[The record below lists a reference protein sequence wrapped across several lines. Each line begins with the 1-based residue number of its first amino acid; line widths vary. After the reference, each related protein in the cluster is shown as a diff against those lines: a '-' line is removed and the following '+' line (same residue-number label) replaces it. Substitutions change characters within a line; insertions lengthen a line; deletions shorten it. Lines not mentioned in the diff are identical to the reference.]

1 MSKTWVSQFSQ
12 FELHEQILWPIPDLI
27 AVSFYCSSSFLYI
40 SHQVPWLDCWL
51 CLICTSHILLF
62 VAQSWPHFL
71 RLYYWISI
79 VAMASFRAL
88 AAWQVKEIS
97 AYHYY
102 RRQTVMAQE
111 FLDKDGWE
119 VGQSKKERLNNLWID
134 LHDYYL
140 LIWFVQNCSASCVPC
155 CRKSQR
161 ATRSGWKIAC
171 LKEMALQCSTGSKQQ
186 VPSVPAGSFQRV
198 WRSAGSSP
206 QWVWKD
212 LGAII
217 SVEENMFQY

>member
-1 MSKTWVSQFSQ
+1 MF
-12 FELHEQILWPIPDLI
+12 LH
-27 AVSFYCSSSFLYI
+27 
-40 SHQVPWLDCWL
+40 
-51 CLICTSHILLF
+51 
-62 VAQSWPHFL
+62 
-71 RLYYWISI
+71 LYYWISS
-79 VAMASFRAL
+79 VAMAWFRAL

-102 RRQTVMAQE
+102 RRQTALAQE
-111 FLDKDGWE
+111 FLDEDGWE

-217 SVEENMFQY
+217 SVEENMFQYLFCCELGMY